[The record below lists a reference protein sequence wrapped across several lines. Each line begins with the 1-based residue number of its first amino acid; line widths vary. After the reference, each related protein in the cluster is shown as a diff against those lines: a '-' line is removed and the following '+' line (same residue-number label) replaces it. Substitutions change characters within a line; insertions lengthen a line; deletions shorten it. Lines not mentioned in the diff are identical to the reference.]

1 MKKFGNR
8 NETNHEEEMRMR
20 DGGRLR
26 ESERE
31 REKRARCKR
40 EKHGDQVFTDAKSL
54 LLRLIIYHVL

>member
-1 MKKFGNR
+1 
-8 NETNHEEEMRMR
+8 MR
-20 DGGRLR
+20 DGGGLR

>member
-8 NETNHEEEMRMR
+8 NETNHEEEMRR
-20 DGGRLR
+20 RNGERLR

-31 REKRARCKR
+31 REKRARRKR

-54 LLRLIIYHVL
+54 LL